1 VRVPRRLT
9 ASLFITAGLVAASV
23 GVFMPAGSA
32 STKPPAA
39 KLLNLTAAQRQQLLK
54 LYASYRH
61 LPLSDV
67 ARVVPGSAHG
77 AVLTANGQDWAA
89 IMFAPSAHVPQSL
102 AVRFQDGANIAI
114 FARAKGGVWKAIGLG
129 GEPLG
134 CAASARLPS
143 AVRPLWHLAACPAQP
158 ASTSQKASTSQRAS
172 AAKSASNPA
181 AAAAATASNLAAA
194 MALGES
200 GVQDNPAETNFN
212 GLDCN
217 PFTAFEFT
225 SATSSGCGTNGRFQ
239 VKNRSEF
246 WCADFAKWVW
256 AQAGVTSD
264 LGVLTP
270 SAASFYTWGKD
281 HGETMTEDATN
292 PKAGDA
298 VVFYPGTTPNG
309 SYADHVGIVTA
320 VNSNGTVN
328 LANGDFLG
336 SSNISV
342 QENDNVS
349 LKSWSAGIW
358 GSGED
363 WAFVSPQLSTPG
375 HAAAALNA
383 TQSGKCVDTAMSA
396 FANGTKEETY
406 TCNGGEG
413 QQWTYTSSGQLTV
426 DGGQFC
432 LDVKTNGTA
441 NSTVVDL
448 WTCNGGANQQWS
460 FGPGHSIVGTQSGK
474 CLNVSKAA
482 TANDTQLIIYTCNG
496 AANEEF
502 TW

>member
-1 VRVPRRLT
+1 
-9 ASLFITAGLVAASV
+9 LVAASL
-23 GVFMPAGSA
+23 GAFMPAGNA

-39 KLLNLTAAQRQQLLK
+39 KLLNLSAAQRQQLLK
-54 LYASYRH
+54 LYAAYRH
-61 LPLSDV
+61 LPVTDV

-77 AVLTANGQDWAA
+77 AVMTASGQDWAA
-89 IMFAPSAHVPQSL
+89 IMFAPSARTPLAL
-102 AVRFQDGANIAI
+102 AVRFQDGANTAI
-114 FARAKGGVWKAIGLG
+114 FTRARGGAWRALGLG

-134 CAASARLPS
+134 CSASARLPA
-143 AVRPLWHLAACPAQP
+143 AVRPLWHLTSCAPAKP
-158 ASTSQKASTSQRAS
+158 ASTAGTAKPASSGQP
-172 AAKSASNPA
+172 AATARSGSNPA
-181 AAAAATASNLAAA
+181 AAAAATATNLAAA

-200 GVQDNPAETNFN
+200 GVSDNPAETSFN

-217 PFTAFEFT
+217 PFTAFEYT
-225 SATSSGCGTNGRFQ
+225 AATSSGCGTNGRFDVQ
-239 VKNRSEF
+239 NRSEF
-246 WCADFAKWVW
+246 WCADFAKWAW

-264 LGVLTP
+264 LSVLTP

-281 HGETMTEDATN
+281 HSESMPEDGTN
-292 PKAGDA
+292 PQPGDA

-309 SYADHVGIVTA
+309 TYADHVGIVTA
-320 VNSNGTVN
+320 VNSDGTVN

-349 LKSWSAGIW
+349 LKSWSASIW

-363 WAFVSPQLSTPG
+363 WAFVSPQLASPG

-383 TQSGKCVDTAMSA
+383 TQSAKCVDTAKSA
-396 FANGTKEETY
+396 FANGTKEEIY
-406 TCNGGEG
+406 TCNGTSA
-413 QQWTYTSSGQLTV
+413 QSWTYTASGQLTV
-426 DGGQFC
+426 DSGQFC
-432 LDVKTNGTA
+432 LDVEGQGTA
-441 NSTVVDL
+441 NSTHVDL

-460 FGPGHSIVGTQSGK
+460 FGPNHTIVSTQSGK
-474 CLNVSKAA
+474 CLNVSEAA
-482 TANDTQLIIYTCNG
+482 TANDSQLIIYTCDA

>member
-1 VRVPRRLT
+1 VPSPRRLA
-9 ASLFITAGLVAASV
+9 ASLFVTAGLVAASL
-23 GVFMPAGSA
+23 GAFLPAGNA

-39 KLLNLTAAQRQQLLK
+39 KLLNLSAAQRQQLLK

-61 LPLSDV
+61 LPVSDV

-77 AVLTANGQDWAA
+77 AVLTASGQDWAA

-114 FARAKGGVWKAIGLG
+114 FARAKDGVWKAVGLG

-158 ASTSQKASTSQRAS
+158 ASTSRRAS

-181 AAAAATASNLAAA
+181 AAAAATATNLAAA

-217 PFTAFEFT
+217 PFTAFEYT
-225 SATSSGCGTNGRFQ
+225 PATSSGCGTNARFDVQ
-239 VKNRSEF
+239 NRSEF
-246 WCADFAKWVW
+246 WCADFAKWAW

-264 LGVLTP
+264 LSVLTP

-281 HGETMTEDATN
+281 HGESMPEDATN
-292 PKAGDA
+292 PQPGDA
-298 VVFYPGTTPNG
+298 VVFYPGTAPNG
-309 SYADHVGIVTA
+309 TYADHVGIVTA
-320 VNSNGTVN
+320 VNSDGTVN

-363 WAFVSPQLSTPG
+363 WAFVSPQLATPG

-383 TQSGKCVDTAMSA
+383 TQSAKCVDTAKSA
-396 FANGTKEETY
+396 FANGTKEEIY
-406 TCNGGEG
+406 TCNGTSA
-413 QQWTYTSSGQLTV
+413 QSWTYTSSGQLTV
-426 DGGQFC
+426 DSGQFC
-432 LDVKTNGTA
+432 LDVASQGTA
-441 NSTVVDL
+441 NSTHVDL

-460 FGPGHSIVGTQSGK
+460 FGPNHTIVGTQSGK
-474 CLNVSKAA
+474 CLNVSEAA
-482 TANDTQLIIYTCNG
+482 TANDTQLIIYTCST
-496 AANEEF
+496 AANEAF